1 MFKYFKQLHSS
12 NKSHKLPITHCLSDQ
27 ATVPQKA
34 REFKQVQS
42 LCLNLPKL
50 ARQRHSK
57 GEMEKFALLIF
68 LLQALEHSLFY
79 TRMKILSSLVACLN
93 ASTCQVNCDSCL
105 LHLPRDLKHMDFLLQ
120 SLHIWVQSVI
130 FFLVLFSC
138 LLKIN
143 SQHLQELLQLYSNP
157 HHHVQRKNF
166 CFASPTTSDLLFCNK
181 QRDTHILLFFTH
193 GFQNLSPCLS
203 LPVPLLITEISQC
216 IWYLLLEK

>member
-57 GEMEKFALLIF
+57 GGMEKFALLIF

-120 SLHIWVQSVI
+120 SLHIWVQSQSFFSWSYLAAFRKSTLSIYKNFYNYTVTLIIMCKEKIFALPHLPQVI
-130 FFLVLFSC
+130 SC
-138 LLKIN
+138 FVIN
-143 SQHLQELLQLYSNP
+143 SEISISYSSLLMVFKTF
-157 HHHVQRKNF
+157 HHV
-166 CFASPTTSDLLFCNK
+166 S
-181 QRDTHILLFFTH
+181 
-193 GFQNLSPCLS
+193 
-203 LPVPLLITEISQC
+203 LLITEISQC

>member
-12 NKSHKLPITHCLSDQ
+12 NKSHKLPITHSLGDQ
-27 ATVPQKA
+27 ATVPQKT

-79 TRMKILSSLVACLN
+79 TRMKIPSSLVACLN

-120 SLHIWVQSVI
+120 SLHI
-130 FFLVLFSC
+130 
-138 LLKIN
+138 
-143 SQHLQELLQLYSNP
+143 
-157 HHHVQRKNF
+157 
-166 CFASPTTSDLLFCNK
+166 
-181 QRDTHILLFFTH
+181 
-193 GFQNLSPCLS
+193 
-203 LPVPLLITEISQC
+203 
-216 IWYLLLEK
+216 